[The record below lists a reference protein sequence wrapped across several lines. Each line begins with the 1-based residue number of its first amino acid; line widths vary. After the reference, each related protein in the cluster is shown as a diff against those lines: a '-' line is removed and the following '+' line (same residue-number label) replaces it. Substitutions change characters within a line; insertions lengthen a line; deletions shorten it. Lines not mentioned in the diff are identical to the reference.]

1 MRLGNQIIRQILRLF
16 KAFDIFHRY
25 PKWCYFEMIRNY
37 GFGISVPVA

>member
-25 PKWCYFEMIRNY
+25 FEMIRNY